1 MDQRTVGDVATTN
14 RPVLPRVMRLRDV
27 VLFNLTAIVGLR
39 WLMTAAQFGPAS
51 LLLWLLAMVIF
62 FLPSA
67 IAVRE
72 LTDIDPRGG
81 GIYRWVSGAFGPR
94 HGFVAGWGYW
104 VNNLLY
110 FPSLLL
116 TTAAIAAYVGGPGSV
131 HLQDNSYFVGGVS
144 LIGLWI
150 AVGMNVVGLRVG
162 KWLQNFGGYGT
173 WIPALIFV
181 GLAAWSLVVRGSAT
195 SFSTG
200 RLFPAQFDFKLIN
213 FFATMTFAFAG
224 LELAPS
230 LGDEIHDP
238 AATLR
243 RGVVVSGVAI
253 VAMYVLGTAA
263 TLVALPADQV
273 NITNGMPQAT
283 AALVAGLGH
292 SELSAL
298 AAIVAVLLVVGNL
311 GGVGAWLAGCARLPF
326 AAGVDKALPAAF
338 ARVHP
343 RWHTPYVAL
352 LVQGVLCTVF
362 VVAGLAGATVRD
374 AYVALTSTTI
384 ILFFVP
390 YLYIFA
396 AYLRLRRERTL
407 RTAVVGWLGMAAVA
421 LSIVLSLVPPAVGH
435 PWVFEAKV
443 IGGTLVFLGIGLAL
457 SPRGTG
463 TPRQGTLG

>member
-1 MDQRTVGDVATTN
+1 MATDPTVEP
-14 RPVLPRVMRLRDV
+14 RLPRVMRLRDV

-39 WLMTAAQFGPAS
+39 WLTTAAQFGPAS
-51 LLLWLLAMVIF
+51 LLLWVLAMVIF

-67 IAVRE
+67 VAVRE
-72 LTDIDPRGG
+72 LSDIDPRAG
-81 GIYRWVSGAFGPR
+81 GIYRWVSRAFGPR

-110 FPSLLL
+110 FPSLHVA
-116 TTAAIAAYVGGPGSV
+116 TAAMAAYIGGPGTV

-144 LIGLWI
+144 LAGLWI
-150 AVGMNVVGLRVG
+150 AVWLNLVGLRVG
-162 KWLQNFGGYGT
+162 KWLQNLGGYGA
-173 WIPALIFV
+173 WVPALIFV
-181 GLAAWSLVVRGSAT
+181 LLAAWSLVERGSAT
-195 SFSTG
+195 RFTTG
-200 RLFPAQFDFKLIN
+200 HLLPARFDFQLIN

-243 RGVVVSGVAI
+243 RGVVVSGIAI
-253 VAMYVLGTAA
+253 VAIYVLGTTA
-263 TLVALPADQV
+263 TLVALPAQQV

-283 AALVAGLGH
+283 AALVAGLGQAA
-292 SELSAL
+292 LQPL
-298 AAIVAVLLVVGNL
+298 AAVVAVLLVVGNV
-311 GGVGAWLAGCARLPF
+311 GGVGAWLAGVARLPF
-326 AAGVDKALPAAF
+326 AAGVDRALPAAF

-343 RWHTPYVAL
+343 RWQTPYVAL
-352 LVQGVLCTVF
+352 LVQGVLATLF

-396 AYLRLRRERTL
+396 AYLRLRRERTTW
-407 RTAVVGWLGMAAVA
+407 TAVVGWVGVAAVA
-421 LSIVLSLVPPAVGH
+421 LSIGLSLVPPAVEH

-443 IGGTLVFLGIGLAL
+443 LGGTVVFLGIGVAL
-457 SPRGTG
+457 SPRV
-463 TPRQGTLG
+463 